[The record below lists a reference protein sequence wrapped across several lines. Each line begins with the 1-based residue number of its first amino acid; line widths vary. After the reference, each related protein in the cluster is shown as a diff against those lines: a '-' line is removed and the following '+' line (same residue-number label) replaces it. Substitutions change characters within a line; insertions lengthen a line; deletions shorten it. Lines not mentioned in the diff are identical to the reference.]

1 VRLQRVG
8 DFGVLRLSLQVLGAH
23 GHPFTDGDAA
33 LEYLTKRD
41 RWRDIDLV
49 LADLTIPSHMGGF
62 ELARALT
69 ERGSTLP
76 VAGISGYWQGHDS
89 QVKDRGLLG
98 VLGKPFDVDEL
109 QEFVTKM
116 LALFDDTDRT
126 DTP

>member
-1 VRLQRVG
+1 LC
-8 DFGVLRLSLQVLGAH
+8 LSLQVLGAH
-23 GHPFTDGDAA
+23 GHPFADGDAA
-33 LEYLTKRD
+33 LEYLTKED

-76 VAGISGYWQGHDS
+76 VAGISGYWQGHNS
-89 QVKDRGLLG
+89 QVEDRGLLG

>member
-1 VRLQRVG
+1 M
-8 DFGVLRLSLQVLGAH
+8 RLSLQVLGAH
-23 GHPFTDGDAA
+23 GHPFADGDAA
-33 LEYLTKRD
+33 LEYLTKED

-49 LADLTIPSHMGGF
+49 LADLTIPSGMGDF

-69 ERGSTLP
+69 ERGITVP